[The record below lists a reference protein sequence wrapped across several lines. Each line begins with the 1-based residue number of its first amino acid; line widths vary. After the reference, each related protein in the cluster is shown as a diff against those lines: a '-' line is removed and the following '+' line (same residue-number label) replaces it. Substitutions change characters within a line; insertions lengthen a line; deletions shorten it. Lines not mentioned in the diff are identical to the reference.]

1 VILSLGAVEKVKL
14 YKARLRGA
22 RSFVTWKCR
31 SRHVSLLPL
40 WTLDSAIVTYLK
52 RLRDRKIS
60 IIAMFHHR
68 TPEAELDLPIG
79 GQRFKLEMTPN
90 TGSIAKDIVRR
101 NGASAGFGGG
111 RGTGIEPSPRRP
123 E

>member
-1 VILSLGAVEKVKL
+1 VISSFGALENVKL
-14 YKARLRGA
+14 YKARLRRA

-31 SRHVSLLPL
+31 SRNVFAPVALASL

-60 IIAMFHHR
+60 IIATFHHG

-79 GQRFKLEMTPN
+79 GQRSKIGN
-90 TGSIAKDIVRR
+90 D
-101 NGASAGFGGG
+101 
-111 RGTGIEPSPRRP
+111 P
-123 E
+123 EHWLH